1 MLLLCVEKA
10 PEERHLLQLLTAIS
24 DKWHEIGVLLV
35 VPSCDLDGLMAE
47 KISNDVKLCKV
58 LRKWIKTRNI
68 PVKWESVIT
77 VVEGPVV
84 QNKDLGLRIRQFLE
98 QPDVVSYYRSSYT
111 RRMFSKLLKLNILLI
126 ALYFFFIICS

>member
-10 PEERHLLQLLTAIS
+10 PEERHLLQLLTDIS

-47 KISNDVKLCKV
+47 KMSNDVKLCKV
-58 LRKWIKTRNI
+58 LRKWIKTKNI

-84 QNKDLGLRIRQFLE
+84 QNRDLGLKIRKFLE
-98 QPDVVSYYRSSYT
+98 KPDIVYYYSSSYAT
-111 RRMFSKLLKLNILLI
+111 KMFSKLLKL
-126 ALYFFFIICS
+126 S